1 MAALLADEAPSSG
14 PLLLLLLP
22 PETAVGSEGIDEVF
36 VSGAAVSETCA
47 GVPERDADR

>member
-14 PLLLLLLP
+14 PLLL

-36 VSGAAVSETCA
+36 VRGAVSETCD